1 MSIFKDSFKQGVKDQ
16 LSARQDAL
24 ILRTPQTLQYYNSRN
39 AWIRV
44 TSSVNVN
51 NDNGA
56 LAKKYVLQ
64 GGILDPSKKLRAGI
78 GGPNSAYSNV
88 SPDDKPYRL
97 GIRPM
102 PGITGVEI
110 KSKSAYGSLREATI
124 NFQAWDIRQLE
135 ELELLYMR
143 PGYSVMVEWGWSPYL
158 NNNKSLN
165 TAVNYIDD
173 VLNGGVSKED
183 IWKKAFN
190 QASKDGNYDSLY
202 GFIKNYSWSARPD
215 GGYDCTTTIIST
227 GEILESLKTNYGA
240 YDTALGSTGIFPSDS
255 SITRPFE
262 KNSSIQKSYAQNII
276 AGICNE
282 LYLIVSKQIT
292 EDKKA
297 DTYNGWNFFR
307 FDLEVAGKDDDK
319 SDFNDTAQI
328 YITLKDFIDIM
339 NKYVLIKDSASP
351 NPKPV
356 VELSLTEGDHMVSSP
371 KTPGPLLCLG
381 HPLQLSMDPTICL
394 IKNKAWADP
403 KSNLGLDEGL
413 FDDFS
418 TIKELMT
425 NLGESYWYN
434 DDYNTTQLGIIGN
447 IYVNLAYIYSLV
459 TSKEIESGDRKE
471 KNDIAVFDFLKSLMS
486 GISTSIGNVANFDV
500 FTDPVDGKG
509 RIIDINYTN
518 PEGRNTSYDN
528 AFIIET
534 HNLKSTVRSYKLE
547 SQIFP
552 EQSSIVAIGA
562 QAKGG
567 ALGENNNTLI
577 DFNQNLTDR
586 VIPKKEAPTSEST
599 QTDPKKEAEEK
610 VKHLKESLD
619 IVIDFI
625 NEIDPDWW
633 ESVGD
638 YDVGEAAK
646 YCNALKDIINFW
658 TTYVKNDNKNRS
670 LIPTKLSLELDG
682 IGGIVIGNLFRI
694 PEELL
699 PRGYKGDGAGPTKIG
714 YIVTGLGHSLQNNDW
729 KTNIDA
735 QFIILDEPKN
745 DSSLS
750 ITEVADIVVL
760 TSAIQSNEEQAI
772 EIVKKKEEEEEQ
784 GGGNPP
790 KRPLI
795 TGVGNADAMKLAGDA
810 LFDRHGGCKS
820 RCSQGT
826 YAIARGYTMALN
838 GQSPDGRF
846 GIGGTGDCWNAPTN
860 RGCSCKSGGSGTGA
874 GNAGDKVYRQNLVAL
889 GYTMT
894 DLGTMT
900 KSDLIKY
907 ISEIKT
913 IGVIINY
920 RSTVRVAKEN
930 DKNYANTYGHT
941 QIYTGGVLN
950 SSIRNKTKSNWASS
964 FGHNYGLPF
973 VYNSANSD
981 SWETYLFTPPGT
993 TSSTQSGGSP
1003 SRTSTSSTFDAKK
1016 VADAIFEAMDECG
1029 TGKNAIKTQLKKVLT
1044 QADWDGVV
1052 AAYGGRTVTC
1062 GLTSYSGGIR
1072 ATLRDELN
1080 DNDWNEVVGIIQ
1092 SKGIKWQ

>member
-1 MSIFKDSFKQGVKDQ
+1 
-16 LSARQDAL
+16 
-24 ILRTPQTLQYYNSRN
+24 
-39 AWIRV
+39 
-44 TSSVNVN
+44 
-51 NDNGA
+51 
-56 LAKKYVLQ
+56 
-64 GGILDPSKKLRAGI
+64 
-78 GGPNSAYSNV
+78 
-88 SPDDKPYRL
+88 
-97 GIRPM
+97 
-102 PGITGVEI
+102 
-110 KSKSAYGSLREATI
+110 
-124 NFQAWDIRQLE
+124 
-135 ELELLYMR
+135 
-143 PGYSVMVEWGWSPYL
+143 
-158 NNNKSLN
+158 
-165 TAVNYIDD
+165 
-173 VLNGGVSKED
+173 
-183 IWKKAFN
+183 
-190 QASKDGNYDSLY
+190 
-202 GFIKNYSWSARPD
+202 
-215 GGYDCTTTIIST
+215 
-227 GEILESLKTNYGA
+227 
-240 YDTALGSTGIFPSDS
+240 
-255 SITRPFE
+255 
-262 KNSSIQKSYAQNII
+262 
-276 AGICNE
+276 
-282 LYLIVSKQIT
+282 
-292 EDKKA
+292 
-297 DTYNGWNFFR
+297 
-307 FDLEVAGKDDDK
+307 
-319 SDFNDTAQI
+319 
-328 YITLKDFIDIM
+328 
-339 NKYVLIKDSASP
+339 
-351 NPKPV
+351 
-356 VELSLTEGDHMVSSP
+356 
-371 KTPGPLLCLG
+371 
-381 HPLQLSMDPTICL
+381 MDPTICL
-394 IKNKAWADP
+394 IKNKAWANP

-418 TIKELMT
+418 TIKDLMT

-619 IVIDFI
+619 VVIDFI

-750 ITEVADIVVL
+750 ITEVADIAVL

-772 EIVKKKEEEEEQ
+772 EIVKKKDNPSNTSPASGKRGASGAQ
-784 GGGNPP
+784 KTNKCSKALSGYTPTDIPPLPTWSDIKNRIGIKSNTTALAVGAGGVDNDSKDFAYFYNPIGGG
-790 KRPLI
+790 
-795 TGVGNADAMKLAGDA
+795 A
-810 LFDRHGGCKS
+810 
-820 RCSQGT
+820 
-826 YAIARGYTMALN
+826 
-838 GQSPDGRF
+838 
-846 GIGGTGDCWNAPTN
+846 
-860 RGCSCKSGGSGTGA
+860 KSGAGSRGSA
-874 GNAGDKVYRQNLVAL
+874 K
-889 GYTMT
+889 
-894 DLGTMT
+894 
-900 KSDLIKY
+900 IKY
-907 ISEIKT
+907 IVLHYTVSDFIDPLYHYKKTWQGVRGKGGSAFRACADFT
-913 IGVIINY
+913 IGYDGKI
-920 RSTVRVAKEN
+920 AGF
-930 DKNYANTYGHT
+930 KNYKKIRTNHYGAAGWNANGINSQSIGIEIESFGFLYYCQDDGKYYTSKGTGELEIPKSHVCVTKPYRGLTLWQKHTDEQIASLANLLLSLYWDGAIDQNTFIQGCTGTNRYNILFPEQILKTEPPGGIITHGTGSPKGKVDTFPQPNMIQMLDDLPNMVKQYGK
-941 QIYTGGVLN
+941 IGWNWSSSGGGSSSSSPAGTGG
-950 SSIRNKTKSNWASS
+950 S
-964 FGHNYGLPF
+964 
-973 VYNSANSD
+973 
-981 SWETYLFTPPGT
+981 
-993 TSSTQSGGSP
+993 
-1003 SRTSTSSTFDAKK
+1003 STSSTFDAKK
-1016 VADAIFEAMDECG
+1016 VADAIFKAMDGCG
-1029 TGKNAIKTQLKKVLT
+1029 TDENAIKTQLKKVSN

-1052 AAYGGRTVTC
+1052 TAYGGRTITC
-1062 GLTSYSGGIR
+1062 SLGSNFSGGIR
-1072 ATLRDELN
+1072 STLRNELN